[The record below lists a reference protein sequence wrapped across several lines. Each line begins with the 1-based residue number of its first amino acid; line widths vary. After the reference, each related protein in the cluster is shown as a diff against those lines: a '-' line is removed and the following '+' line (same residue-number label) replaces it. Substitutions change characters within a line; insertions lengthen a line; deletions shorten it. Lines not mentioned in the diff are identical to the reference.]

1 MTKLKS
7 LGFAAGIVL
16 LIAAVSCLYFSVRN
30 LMELPPASAYEDM
43 GVHTFVPVEVSPIQV
58 ENHATGRAGRT
69 HPTQTVYVV
78 SYQADDN
85 SGYQYRYESSV
96 ESTAQRI
103 LEEGTPVERRVLSIP
118 EENTYLTVEIDETAE
133 SYTSG
138 QSSIYC
144 LLLGVAS
151 LYLVVCLAVTVRLRL
166 KKRTSHT

>member
-103 LEEGTPVERRVLSIP
+103 LEEGAPVERRVLSIP

-133 SYTSG
+133 SYTNSW
-138 QSSIYC
+138 QRSSIATPRPRAMMC
-144 LLLGVAS
+144 PWARIP
-151 LYLVVCLAVTVRLRL
+151 TF
-166 KKRTSHT
+166 